1 MLTGLT
7 GAPVGHHVHAVGGAG
22 QAVVRVEGG
31 GGAAG
36 VHHGG
41 AVTGRQSNAGHRGQ
55 QGGGTGH
62 NWEGLLI

>member
-7 GAPVGHHVHAVGGAG
+7 GAGAPVGHHVHAIAG
-22 QAVVRVEGG
+22 QAVVGVVGG

-36 VHHGG
+36 VHHGASVPG
-41 AVTGRQSNAGHRGQ
+41 GQSNAGHQGQ

>member
-7 GAPVGHHVHAVGGAG
+7 GAPVGHHVHAIAG
-22 QAVVRVEGG
+22 QAVVGVVGG

-55 QGGGTGH
+55 QGGGTGR
-62 NWEGLLI
+62 NWEEHLI